1 MSAHHRPDPVSVA
14 VWALVAAIGCTVAY
28 SLAQVLRA
36 VVALL
41 RVTQ

>member
-1 MSAHHRPDPVSVA
+1 MSARHRFDPVNVA
-14 VWALVAAIGCTVAY
+14 VWTLVAAIGCTVAY

-36 VVALL
+36 VVTLL